1 MEASFYPGNN
11 AMIFNGVLS
20 KYLIKLELEVVYIT
34 YWTVNRGSWEKKQ
47 PPSYHFHAMDGNPQ

>member
-34 YWTVNRGSWEKKQ
+34 YWTVNRGS
-47 PPSYHFHAMDGNPQ
+47 